1 MQQFQ
6 VPGTI
11 PARVA
16 PVARTTADGG
26 FVIEILP
33 QQANVLGIERLTQGA
48 SSIVEAAGVYNY
60 ATFPV
65 GVRRITMTGLRA
77 DQTSLLRANSQNCD
91 WNPISNLTDSRN
103 SVIEACELQLQAEE
117 CANTLSQSYAQFI
130 ENNLMLASP
139 GGEQF
144 IAETTALLVNT
155 AIEAQMAILLGNGIL
170 GDISGGDWGAARG
183 FPVEWLARRKAQY
196 ALCDG
201 LWSQLN
207 DEANLEL
214 YPWLNQGI
222 LSELSYTEFTNGI
235 INDSQTLQDV
245 FNEFFNS
252 APTLL
257 APALTNGLF
266 LGGTLLRPTL
276 LVSRAIWRAIA
287 TYYTNQQNLANNLQH
302 IFRQETMLV
311 RGQQVKYF
319 IYQNGMDV
327 PIFEEPAFDVYA
339 DQLTFNGSK
348 VVVNAMVLTLMGNIM
363 PVFGYGTGEGNA
375 QRGIIARTF
384 GQDFPEYA
392 GKTQINAGMLVG
404 LGVRSF
410 DYMAADSV
418 TIIL

>member
-16 PVARTTADGG
+16 PIARTTEGGG

-33 QQANVLGIERLTQGA
+33 EQANVLGIERLTQGA
-48 SSIVEAAGVYNY
+48 SSIVEAARVYNY

-65 GVRRITMTGLRA
+65 GVREITMTGLRA
-77 DQTSLLRANSQNCD
+77 DQTSLLRANSQDCAWD
-91 WNPISNLTDSRN
+91 PITNLTDSRN
-103 SVIEACELQLQAEE
+103 SVIKACGLQLQAEE
-117 CANTLSQSYAQFI
+117 CANTLGRSYAQFI
-130 ENNLMLASP
+130 QNNLMLASP

-155 AIEAQMAILLGNGIL
+155 ALDAQMAVLLGNGIL
-170 GDISGGDWGAARG
+170 GDTSGGEWGAARG
-183 FPVEWLARRKAQY
+183 FPAEWLTRRKGQY
-196 ALCDG
+196 VLCDG

-207 DEANLEL
+207 DEGNLEQ

-235 INDSQTLQDV
+235 INDPQTTADV
-245 FNEFFNS
+245 FTEFFNS

-257 APALTNGLF
+257 RPALTNGLF

-276 LVSRAIWRAIA
+276 LVSRAIWVAVSN
-287 TYYTNQQNLANNLQH
+287 YYTFQQNVGNNLQH
-302 IFRQETMLV
+302 LFGKRTM
-311 RGQQVKYF
+311 QVGAEQVEYF
-319 IYQNGMDV
+319 VYINGANV

-339 DQLTFNGSK
+339 DQLTFNGSN
-348 VVVNAMVLTLMGNIM
+348 VVVNAMVLTLAGNIM
-363 PVFGYGTGEGNA
+363 PVFGYGTSEANA
-375 QRGIIARTF
+375 QEGIIARTF
-384 GQDFPEYA
+384 GRDFPEYA

-418 TIIL
+418 TITL